1 MKSPDIVELPVNVTI
16 FFFFPG
22 GDAIDFCLAEK
33 ITPNVSRTLRTL
45 TSFVSNLTTL
55 F

>member
-1 MKSPDIVELPVNVTI
+1 MKSPDIMELPVNVTI
-16 FFFFPG
+16 FFFPG